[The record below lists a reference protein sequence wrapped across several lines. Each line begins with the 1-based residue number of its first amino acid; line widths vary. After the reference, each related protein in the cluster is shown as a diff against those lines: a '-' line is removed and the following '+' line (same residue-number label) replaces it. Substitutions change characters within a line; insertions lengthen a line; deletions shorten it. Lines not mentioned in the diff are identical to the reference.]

1 MPLHTRRRSRAVLQP
16 VFHTGRLRKANNHS
30 RKVPTAFKTKLI
42 KTLLSIRDAPTPP
55 PPYTTTAS
63 GGTESVR
70 HARADFAFQAGC
82 KMGLQ
87 ATHGGIPHTVTI
99 QRHDHPAQRE
109 ILIQL
114 IHTPKCAGTYFK
126 QQILRKL
133 ALPQPPE
140 RKGIFPRCFR
150 LYSNVH
156 RCTFVFVNGHV
167 PARNFSPHSIRL
179 GMIREPFRRLQSA
192 FYYLCHGA
200 SDINPRG
207 QKVVKYDW
215 DTQWRALLQRYPDF
229 TSFLADE
236 AIAKRALSINR
247 GKEHFFPLT
256 YWLCD
261 AKHRPIVDLVIRQE
275 HFADDVDRLFVLLGI
290 ELPTQNESRV
300 NVARKTPPKLSPVEK
315 NLCKPIIHTTERCM
329 KRWPQTNGT
338 TPNGRQVRQKCC
350 SWWMPCPHSTPNCTP
365 HPLTKWHKIP
375 K

>member
-1 MPLHTRRRSRAVLQP
+1 MPLHTRRSRAVLKP

-30 RKVPTAFKTKLI
+30 RKVPSAFKTKLI
-42 KTLLSIRDAPTPP
+42 KRLLSIRDAPTPP
-55 PPYTTTAS
+55 PPYIITAS

-70 HARADFAFQAGC
+70 YARADFAFQAGC

-87 ATHGGIPHTVTI
+87 AIPSNSTQTVTI
-99 QRHDHPAQRE
+99 QRHDNPAQRE

-133 ALPQPPE
+133 AHPQPP
-140 RKGIFPRCFR
+140 KLQGIFPRCFR
-150 LYSNVH
+150 MYSKVH

-200 SDINPRG
+200 RDIDPQG
-207 QKVVKYDW
+207 HTVIKYDW
-215 DTQWRALLQRYPDF
+215 DTQWRAVLQRYPDF
-229 TSFLADE
+229 TSFLEDE
-236 AIAKRALSINR
+236 AITKRALSINR

-275 HFADDVDRLFVLLGI
+275 QFADDVDRLFELLGI
-290 ELPTQNESRV
+290 ELPNQDQPHV
-300 NVARKTPPKLSPVEK
+300 NVGLTKPPKLSPVEK
-315 NLCKPIIHTTERCM
+315 TLLQKYYPHDSSVYDALATDEQHNAQWEKGSAKLMQLVDALP
-329 KRWPQTNGT
+329 T
-338 TPNGRQVRQKCC
+338 TPVHT
-350 SWWMPCPHSTPNCTP
+350 S
-365 HPLTKWHKIP
+365 
-375 K
+375 

>member
-1 MPLHTRRRSRAVLQP
+1 MPLHTRRRTRAVLKP
-16 VFHTGRLRKANNHS
+16 IFHTGRLRKANNYS
-30 RKVPTAFKTKLI
+30 RKVSTTFKTTLI
-42 KTLLSIRDAPTPP
+42 KRLLSIRDVPTPP
-55 PPYTTTAS
+55 PPYITTAS

-70 HARADFAFQAGC
+70 RARADFAFQAGC

-87 ATHGGIPHTVTI
+87 AIPGNSSHTVTI
-99 QRHDHPAQRE
+99 RRHDNPAQRE

-133 ALPQPPE
+133 AHPQPPNL
-140 RKGIFPRCFR
+140 KGIFPRCFR

-179 GMIREPFRRLQSA
+179 GMIRQPFRRLQSA

-200 SDINPRG
+200 SDIDPQG
-207 QKVVKYDW
+207 HKVIKYDW
-215 DTQWRALLQRYPDF
+215 DTQWRAVLQRYPDF
-229 TSFLADE
+229 ISFLKDE

-261 AKHRPIVDLVIRQE
+261 AKQRPIVDLVIRQE
-275 HFADDVDRLFVLLGI
+275 HFADDVDRLFMLLGI
-290 ELPTQNESRV
+290 ELPNQDNGSRV
-300 NVARKTPPKLSPVEK
+300 NVALKKASKLSPVEK
-315 NLCKPIIHTTERCM
+315 KLMQKYYPHDRAVYDALANDKQHNTQWEKGSAKVMQLVDALPPFNPKLHNNTRIHT
-329 KRWPQTNGT
+329 
-338 TPNGRQVRQKCC
+338 
-350 SWWMPCPHSTPNCTP
+350 S
-365 HPLTKWHKIP
+365 
-375 K
+375 